1 LSDLKKRVLLL
12 GGAGTLGSDILS
24 ANLKN
29 YDFFVVDNFTDSTLN
44 ENEVGALCQYQ
55 DVNVADQVSINNIF
69 ESFRPDVVVY
79 LATTLSNNQQLA
91 LNSNILGMKNAI
103 IAAERNGLPR
113 IIYIQS
119 FLTRN
124 CDHEITTNTPVE
136 AKDSYAT
143 WKLAAE
149 YLLQEYSGPKTTLI
163 LASVLSPRLTIGAI
177 PAFTRRIL
185 EEQPIKVTD
194 TYRDYLNPNSFI
206 LGLTNLMESSEAI
219 ETLVLGSGTAIST
232 HELLKLTA
240 KNLNKEMNQINYEL
254 IQPKNSDPK
263 KITLDPKWRQTFI
276 FFEENIEESI
286 RNIVCQLRQNE
297 GKIRLHH

>member
-1 LSDLKKRVLLL
+1 METS
-12 GGAGTLGSDILS
+12 
-24 ANLKN
+24 
-29 YDFFVVDNFTDSTLN
+29 
-44 ENEVGALCQYQ
+44 
-55 DVNVADQVSINNIF
+55 
-69 ESFRPDVVVY
+69 
-79 LATTLSNNQQLA
+79 
-91 LNSNILGMKNAI
+91 
-103 IAAERNGLPR
+103 
-113 IIYIQS
+113 
-119 FLTRN
+119 
-124 CDHEITTNTPVE
+124 
-136 AKDSYAT
+136 
-143 WKLAAE
+143 AE